1 MLHEQYKVLPPGT
14 VLREW
19 RLEEVLASDRPGI
32 IYAARGL
39 YFDEPVAIKAMRPGE
54 GSVDASIDR
63 TSVVSGK
70 SVSVRV
76 DLGGRRIIIN
86 TINIELDAETLRLS
100 AKHRPEL
107 PALPSRPQP
116 LPTHPHTAPGPPPPP
131 N

>member
-54 GSVDASIDR
+54 GSVDASMLSTDADVR
-63 TSVVSGK
+63 QAAALALGRAMAQVSGPWREPFELGRASWRGRGGQ
-70 SVSVRV
+70 SV
-76 DLGGRRIIIN
+76 
-86 TINIELDAETLRLS
+86 
-100 AKHRPEL
+100 
-107 PALPSRPQP
+107 
-116 LPTHPHTAPGPPPPP
+116 
-131 N
+131 